1 MKTGHSRIAQTRLM
15 AISWISTAR
24 NKFRSVRMAMK
35 KAFAEGAELQA
46 DLDLRRGYR
55 APYE

>member
-1 MKTGHSRIAQTRLM
+1 MRLM
-15 AISWISTAR
+15 AKICVSTAM

-35 KAFAEGAELQA
+35 TAFAEGAQLQA
-46 DLDLRRGYR
+46 DLDLRRGYQ

>member
-1 MKTGHSRIAQTRLM
+1 MKTGHSRIAQTQLM
-15 AISWISTAR
+15 AISWITTAM

-35 KAFAEGAELQA
+35 KAFAEGAQLQA